1 MQKISFIKTKKA
13 SLTQFLELLL
23 SLIQSGFTVSS
34 ALDVL
39 CGEES
44 TAFYAERILK
54 KIERSENFCI
64 ALCSVS
70 KKFRSYETIISSA
83 EVTGDITPA
92 LQNMVEELKDEEE
105 AKKNFIVMSIYPAF
119 MILFALVLSV
129 FLIVYAVPFIK
140 EIADVKESSL
150 IKGIIW
156 ANIWLSVSTA
166 LMIFLMNVLS
176 KRYDFQYEI
185 FRTLYYLCLNKIGLE
200 EAVLVLMKKNKFKE
214 KDMKVLSKFLS
225 GLRSGKSFNEIC
237 RESKRFDVYTTAL
250 LSVAQNSG
258 DSGTAFRK
266 IFENYGKKKKTLRE
280 GVQRI
285 IEPSLIAVTGVYIL
299 ILIISCVV
307 PVFMSLGTKII

>member
-70 KKFRSYETIISSA
+70 KKIRSYETIISSA

-92 LQNMVEELKDEEE
+92 LQNMVEELKEEE
-105 AKKNFIVMSIYPAF
+105 ETKKNLIVMSLYPVF
-119 MILFALVLSV
+119 MILFALILSV
-129 FLIVYAVPFIK
+129 LLVVYALPFIN
-140 EIADVKESSL
+140 EIADVEESFL
-150 IKGIIW
+150 IKGIVC
-156 ANIWLSVSTA
+156 ANIWLFGSTA
-166 LMIFLMNVLS
+166 LMIFLMNIFF
-176 KRYDFQYEI
+176 KRYDFQYEV
-185 FRTLYYLCLNKIGLE
+185 FRSLYYLSLNKVGVE

-214 KDMKVLSKFLS
+214 KDMKVLSKFLT
-225 GLRSGKSFNEIC
+225 GLRSGKPFDEIC

-250 LSVAQNSG
+250 LCVAQSSG
-258 DSGTAFRK
+258 DCETAFKK
-266 IFENYGKKKKTLRE
+266 IFGNYGKKKKTLRE
-280 GVQRI
+280 GIQRL